1 MHAAYMRR
9 RPLAVRGTPEG
20 EWRALLW
27 LCASRRNFFIKTD
40 FDTRR
45 RLSYLSITRENAYP
59 RNLQT
64 YADIIASHDFDKN
77 CLTTRQ
83 ADLSDHIDFNTASL
97 ATVRLFIQS
106 ESEYHE

>member
-1 MHAAYMRR
+1 MLHTCGVVHL
-9 RPLAVRGTPEG
+9 PSEG
-20 EWRALLW
+20 PPKASGGHCCG
-27 LCASRRNFFIKTD
+27 CASRRNFFIKTD

-64 YADIIASHDFDKN
+64 YADILASHDFDKN